1 MIEEEKELG
10 KMSGVLLDGA
20 PSKEVMAE
28 AEESLG
34 KVVVCEL
41 RPTEVEKIMEEL
53 RSYPYEVTRG
63 ATEEFR
69 GRLATSF
76 DGLLEIPVLTE
87 TQKTLKRIP
96 ELLSSRVGRDRPG
109 VLAEY
114 SRIGEVKSLFLS
126 KISTVQGYAI
136 WDWRTKEEQI
146 LPMEAFL
153 RFLSS
158 ARLHESV
165 VETRHAFLTPLHI
178 AFAVLAPGAENSG
191 FVAKAW
197 SITKVMAREVAGNS
211 SSVDEALERWRGA
224 LTGLCYHEINAALAP
239 LIGRRRVGCTFS
251 FNSAAVAEERCEA
264 LINSFTVDEVKR
276 RWLDDMGAAYLHILL
291 GTRLFADYESAL
303 EDSLG
308 KSSGEREWTVAQSG
322 ARALLESCPGHGKGG
337 ASSQGSPGLLPLEFL
352 LALPTMDLSLLGE
365 FSDLVEEYNPEW
377 ALACFDW
384 SENK

>member
-1 MIEEEKELG
+1 MIEEEKEMG

-28 AEESLG
+28 AEEALG
-34 KVVVCEL
+34 KLVVCEL
-41 RPTEVEKIMEEL
+41 GATEVEKIMEEL

-69 GRLATSF
+69 GRLTTRF
-76 DGLLEIPVLTE
+76 DEMIEIPVLTE
-87 TQKTLKRIP
+87 TQKTLKGTLEI
-96 ELLSSRVGRDRPG
+96 LSSRVGRDRPG

-114 SRIGEVKSLFLS
+114 SRIGEVKSLSLA

-136 WDWRTKEEQI
+136 WDWRAKEEQI
-146 LPMEAFL
+146 LPVEAL
-153 RFLSS
+153 LLFLSS
-158 ARLHESV
+158 AHLHKSV
-165 VETRHAFLTPLHI
+165 VEDRYAIITPLHI
-178 AFAVLAPGAENSG
+178 AFAALAPEAEGSE

-211 SSVDEALERWRGA
+211 SSVEEALRRWREA

-239 LIGRRRVGCTFS
+239 LSGGRRVGCTFTYS
-251 FNSAAVAEERCEA
+251 SAAVAEERREA
-264 LINSFTVDEVKR
+264 LINSFTVDDVKM
-276 RWLDDMGAAYLHILL
+276 RWLDEMGAAYLHLFL
-291 GTRLFADYESAL
+291 GTRLFAGYESAL
-303 EDSLG
+303 EDALG
-308 KSSGEREWTVAQSG
+308 KIRGEREWTVAQSG
-322 ARALLESCPGHGKGG
+322 ARALLESCPGHGRGG

-365 FSDLVEEYNPEW
+365 FSDLVEEYNAEW
-377 ALACFDW
+377 ALASFDW

>member
-96 ELLSSRVGRDRPG
+96 EILSSCIGRDCPG
-109 VLAEY
+109 VLPEY
-114 SRIGEVKSLFLS
+114 SRIGKVKLLSLA
-126 KISTVQGYAI
+126 KISAVQGYAI
-136 WDWRTKEEQI
+136 WDWRAKEEQI
-146 LPMEAFL
+146 LPVEAFL

-158 ARLHESV
+158 VHLDKSV
-165 VETRHAFLTPLHI
+165 VEPCYANITSLHI
-178 AFAVLAPGAENSG
+178 AFAALAPGAEGSE

-211 SSVDEALERWRGA
+211 SSMEEALRRWSEA

-239 LIGRRRVGCTFS
+239 LSGGRRVGCTFTYS
-251 FNSAAVAEERCEA
+251 SAAFAEERREA
-264 LINSFTVDEVKR
+264 LINSFTVDDVKM
-276 RWLDDMGAAYLHILL
+276 RWLDEMGAAYLHLFL

-303 EDSLG
+303 EDALG
-308 KSSGEREWTVAQSG
+308 KIRGEREWIAAQSG
-322 ARALLESCPGHGKGG
+322 ARALLESCPGHGKMGE
-337 ASSQGSPGLLPLEFL
+337 SSQGSPGLLPLEFL
-352 LALPTMDLSLLGE
+352 LALPTTGLSLLGE
-365 FSDLVEEYNPEW
+365 FSDLVEEYNAEW